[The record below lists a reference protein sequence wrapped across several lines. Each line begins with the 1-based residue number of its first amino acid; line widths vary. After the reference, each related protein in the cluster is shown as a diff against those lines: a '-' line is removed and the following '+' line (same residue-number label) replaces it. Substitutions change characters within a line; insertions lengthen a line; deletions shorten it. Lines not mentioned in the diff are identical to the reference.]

1 MLAELQL
8 NYDKLVVHCVCC
20 RSLRTLERFML
31 CAVSRERLKTGSSCW
46 KQKFLSMSETYIVC
60 NKCRICLC
68 MLMAVLLFLC
78 TCLDGHIG
86 TAAVEWAS
94 VNIVHSVIWIVFIV
108 FLSNLVWMV
117 IGIISCSALIT
128 CQISCIYPQNL
139 KICHRVA
146 SGKKMLKE
154 VRMEWQWLSYLT
166 SCHTIVITLD

>member
-108 FLSNLVWMV
+108 LFVKFGLNGYRHNILFSFNNLPDLMY
-117 IGIISCSALIT
+117 LPPE
-128 CQISCIYPQNL
+128 PQNL
-139 KICHRVA
+139 SQNGLV
-146 SGKKMLKE
+146 
-154 VRMEWQWLSYLT
+154 
-166 SCHTIVITLD
+166 